1 MTHLLILNAGSSS
14 LKASV
19 LDDAD
24 ALLFDEELP
33 PVSGDV
39 LVSELRSL
47 LERAPL
53 LDAVAHRVVHGGAQ
67 YRQAIRLDADA
78 DGQLAAL
85 RDLAPLH
92 NPRAVAVIE
101 AIAELR
107 PELAQF
113 ACFDTTFHLTM
124 SSDATTYALPHE
136 WVARWGIRRYGFH
149 GLSHAW
155 ATRRAA
161 ALLDQPLENLR
172 IVSAHIGSGASL
184 AAVASGKSIDT
195 TMGFTPLEGLVM
207 ATRSGTIDP
216 GLVLWLQRDG
226 GLDVSDLEKGLEHDA
241 GLLGMAGTAD
251 LREVISRVDT
261 GDERARLA
269 YGVYVHRMLQ
279 EFGSMIASLQ
289 GVDAIVFTG
298 GAGEGSARLR
308 TDVCGRL
315 GYLGVG
321 LDELTNAKSAGDA
334 IVSRAGSQVAIAVV
348 RAREDLEI
356 ARQVRLLPDAS
367 RVV

>member
-1 MTHLLILNAGSSS
+1 MNAGSSS

-19 LDDAD
+19 LGGDD

-33 PVSGDV
+33 PVRGDG
-39 LVSELRSL
+39 LVTELRL
-47 LERAPL
+47 LLNRVPVP
-53 LDAVAHRVVHGGAQ
+53 DAVAHRIVHGGAH

-78 DGQLAAL
+78 EAQLAEL

-107 PELAQF
+107 PELVQF

-124 SSDATTYALPHE
+124 PTEATTYALPHE
-136 WVARWGIRRYGFH
+136 WSARWGIRRYGFH

-155 ATRRAA
+155 ATRRVAE
-161 ALLDQPLENLR
+161 LLGRPLEELR

-184 AAVASGKSIDT
+184 AAVALGKSIDT

-216 GLVLWLQRDG
+216 GLVLWLQRDA
-226 GLDVSDLEKGLEHDA
+226 GLDLIELEEALEHGA

-251 LREVISRVDT
+251 LREVISRVDI
-261 GDERARLA
+261 GDETARLA
-269 YGVYVHRMLQ
+269 YGVYVHRMRQ
-279 EFGSMIASLQ
+279 EFGAMVASLE

-298 GAGEGSARLR
+298 GAGAGSARLR
-308 TDVCGRL
+308 SDVCGRL
-315 GYLGVG
+315 GYLGAG
-321 LDELTNAKSAGDA
+321 LDELVNSTPVGDA
-334 IVSRAGSQVAIAVV
+334 IVSLAGSRVAIAVV

-356 ARQVRLLPDAS
+356 ARQVRSLPDTPA
-367 RVV
+367 